1 MAEAGVQPSKQ
12 KLNIIVFSGDL
23 DRALAAFTLATGAA
37 ALGREVTMFFTFW
50 GLNIIKKD
58 RSRKAL
64 GRSVLARAF
73 NWLLGGVKNLPLSR
87 LNFAGASPI
96 LMRRMM
102 RAHNVA
108 QLEEMMEAAPKLGVR
123 LVACEMAMHILELT
137 KDDLWDAVEDVVGVA
152 GFLEA
157 SKDAQVLFI

>member
-1 MAEAGVQPSKQ
+1 MGKVA
-12 KLNIIVFSGDL
+12 IIVFSGEI
-23 DRALAAFTLATGAA
+23 DRALAAMNIAVGAA
-37 ALGREVTMFFTFW
+37 ASGFQVSMFFTFW
-50 GLNIIKKD
+50 GLDIIKKE
-58 RSRKAL
+58 RGRKAL
-64 GRSVLARAF
+64 GRSWLARAF

-123 LVACEMAMHILELT
+123 LVACEMAMHILELGN
-137 KDDLWDAVEDVVGVA
+137 DDLWDAVEDVVGVA
-152 GFLEA
+152 GFLED